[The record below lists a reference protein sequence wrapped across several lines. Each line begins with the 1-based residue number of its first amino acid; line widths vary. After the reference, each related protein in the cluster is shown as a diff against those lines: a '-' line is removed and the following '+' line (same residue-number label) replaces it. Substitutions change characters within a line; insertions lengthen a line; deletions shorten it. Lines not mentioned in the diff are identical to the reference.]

1 MSTELRQQLALLYA
15 HARASGH
22 DVTPEQIKLWFDEA
36 MEAYAYK
43 PPEQPEKDNR
53 PSWSFELKD

>member
-22 DVTPEQIKLWFDEA
+22 DVTPEQVKAWCEEA
-36 MEAYAYK
+36 LEAYSYK
-43 PPEQPEKDNR
+43 TPEPPET
-53 PSWSFELKD
+53 PSNLRK

>member
-22 DVTPEQIKLWFDEA
+22 DVTPEQIKSWFDEA

-53 PSWSFELKD
+53 PS